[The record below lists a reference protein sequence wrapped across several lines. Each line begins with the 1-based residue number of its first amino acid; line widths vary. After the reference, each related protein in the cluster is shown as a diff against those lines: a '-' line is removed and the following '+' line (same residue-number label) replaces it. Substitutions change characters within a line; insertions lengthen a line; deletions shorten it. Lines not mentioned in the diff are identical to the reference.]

1 MLEESGAM
9 NIVLTKKTNNKTKT
23 VETYAC
29 FKESQLDEM
38 IDKMKE
44 KIKAKY
50 YTDNGETIVKNE
62 TYTLSIFT
70 F

>member
-1 MLEESGAM
+1 MLEVSGAM
-9 NIVLTKKTNNKTKT
+9 NITLSKRTNGKTM
-23 VETYAC
+23 VIESYAC

-38 IDKMKE
+38 LEKMKE

-50 YTDNGETIVKNE
+50 YIDSNKSIAKNE
-62 TYTLSIFT
+62 TYTVSICT

>member
-9 NIVLTKKTNNKTKT
+9 NIVLKKTVNGKQRTI
-23 VETYAC
+23 ETYAC

-38 IDKMKE
+38 IEKMKE

-50 YTDNGETIVKNE
+50 YIDSNETIAENE